1 MGIVLKQSFSNTL
14 ILFLGFAIGGINVLF
29 LYTHFLHEDYF
40 GLITFI
46 LSTGNILL
54 PLMVFGMNHTVIK
67 FYSSYKE
74 KNDRDAFLM
83 SSLLIPLMVIIPLA
97 LIGTYGY
104 ETISTW
110 LSKENILIKDYTWY
124 IFIAAIF
131 MGYFEV
137 FYSWTKVQ
145 FNSVLGNFIREIFAR
160 VCVSVLLF
168 FVYLGKLSNEDFIL
182 AVVLVYGARAL
193 LMKLYAFYV
202 YMPKIIFKIPENIR
216 EILSFSMYIII
227 AGSASGILLE
237 IDKFMIPQMEQI
249 AEVAYYS
256 VAVYIAS
263 VVAIP
268 SRAMQQITTPIT
280 AEGMNGEKFD
290 EVGSLYRQTS
300 INLLVV
306 GGLFFLLI
314 NLNVEDLYQIIDKPQ
329 FTKGVWIVMII
340 SLAKLGEL
348 ALGTGNAILVNSKYY
363 RIFFYLSLG
372 MAISVVL
379 LNHWLISL
387 IGIHG
392 AALATLI
399 VVVLYNMIKIL
410 YIRSKIHIQPFSK
423 ETIYLLL
430 LTGVLYA
437 GFYFVDISNNA
448 FLNIALKSVL
458 IILIYSYLVKQ
469 FKISSDIEN
478 MFQFL
483 KRKRE

>member
-14 ILFLGFAIGGINVLF
+14 ILFLGFAIGGVNVLF

-54 PLMVFGMNHTVIK
+54 PLVVFGMHHTVIK
-67 FYSSYKE
+67 FYSSYNE
-74 KNDRDAFLM
+74 KKDRDAFLM
-83 SSLLIPLMVIIPLA
+83 SSLLIPLIVIIPLG
-97 LIGTYGY
+97 LIGAYGY
-104 ETISTW
+104 ETIAAW
-110 LSKENILIKDYTWY
+110 LSKENILIKNYTWY
-124 IFIAAIF
+124 IFVVAIF

-145 FNSVLGNFIREIFAR
+145 LNSVVGNFIREIFAR
-160 VCVSVLLF
+160 ICVSVLLL

-182 AVVLVYGARAL
+182 AVVIVYGARAL

-202 YMPKIIFKIPENIR
+202 YMPRLLFKLPKNIR
-216 EILSFSMYIII
+216 EIMSFSMYIII

-280 AEGMNGEKFD
+280 AEGINNGKYD
-290 EVGSLYRQTS
+290 EVESLYQQTS

-314 NLNVEDLYQIIDKPQ
+314 NLNVEDLYEIINKPQ

-340 SLAKLGEL
+340 SLAKLAEL
-348 ALGTGNAILVNSKYY
+348 ALGTGNAILVNSKFY
-363 RIFFYLSLG
+363 RVFFYLSLG
-372 MAISVVL
+372 MAITVIV
-379 LNHWLISL
+379 LNHWFISL

-399 VVVLYNMIKIL
+399 VVALYNVIKIL
-410 YIRSKIHIQPFSK
+410 YIKKKIKIQPFSIK
-423 ETIYLLL
+423 TMYLLL
-430 LTGVLYA
+430 LIIGLYA
-437 GFYFVDISNNA
+437 AFYSIDIFENA
-448 FLNIALKSVL
+448 YINITLKSVL
-458 IILIYSYLVKQ
+458 IVLSYVFLVKV
-469 FKISSDIEN
+469 FKISDDVEN

-483 KRKRE
+483 KRRKE

>member
-14 ILFLGFAIGGINVLF
+14 ILFLGFAIGGVNVLF

-67 FYSSYKE
+67 FYSAYKE

-83 SSLLIPLMVIIPLA
+83 TSLLIPLLIIIPLA
-97 LIGTYGY
+97 LIGTYSY
-104 ETISTW
+104 ETISNW

-124 IFIAAIF
+124 IFVVAIF

-145 FNSVLGNFIREIFAR
+145 FNSVVGNFIREIFAR
-160 VCVSVLLF
+160 VCISVLLF
-168 FVYLGKLSNEDFIL
+168 FVYQGKLSNEDFIL
-182 AVVLVYGARAL
+182 AVVVVYGARTL

-202 YMPKIIFKIPENIR
+202 YMPKIVFKLPDNIR
-216 EILSFSMYIII
+216 EIFSFSLYIIV

-280 AEGMNGEKFD
+280 AEGMNNQKYD
-290 EVGSLYRQTS
+290 EVGSLYEQTS
-300 INLLVV
+300 INLLVI

-314 NLNVEDLYQIIDKPQ
+314 NLNVEDVYQIIDKPQ
-329 FTKGVWIVMII
+329 FTKGIWIVMII
-340 SLAKLGEL
+340 SLAKMAEL
-348 ALGTGNAILVNSKYY
+348 ALGTGNAILVNSTYY
-363 RIFFYLSLG
+363 RVFFYLSLA
-372 MAISVVL
+372 MAISVIF
-379 LNHWLISL
+379 LNNWLISL

-399 VVVLYNMIKIL
+399 VVVLYNLFKIVYIKF
-410 YIRSKIHIQPFSK
+410 KVGIQPFSYK
-423 ETIYLLL
+423 TLYLLL
-430 LTGVLYA
+430 LISAVYVLFSFIEISENV
-437 GFYFVDISNNA
+437 FY
-448 FLNIALKSVL
+448 NILAKSML
-458 IILIYSYLVKQ
+458 IVIGYGTLVKKLQ
-469 FKISSDIEN
+469 ISSEIDD

-483 KRKRE
+483 KRRGQ

>member
-54 PLMVFGMNHTVIK
+54 PLMVFGMHHTIIK
-67 FYSSYKE
+67 FYSAYKE
-74 KNDRDAFLM
+74 KDERDAFLM
-83 SSLLIPLMVIIPLA
+83 SSLLIPLLIIIPLA
-97 LIGTYGY
+97 LIGAYSY
-104 ETISTW
+104 EAISNW
-110 LSKENILIKDYTWY
+110 LAKENILIKDYTWH
-124 IFIAAIF
+124 IFVVAVF

-145 FNSVLGNFIREIFAR
+145 LNSVIGNFIREIFAR
-160 VCVSVLLF
+160 VGVSVLLF
-168 FVYLGKLSNEDFIL
+168 FVYLGELSNEDFIL
-182 AVVLVYGARAL
+182 AVVIIYAVRTL

-202 YMPKIIFKIPENIR
+202 YMPKFILRKPKNIR
-216 EILSFSMYIII
+216 EIFSFSFYILV

-280 AEGMNGEKFD
+280 AEGMNKHKYE
-290 EVGSLYRQTS
+290 EVGSLYEQTS

-314 NLNVEDLYQIIDKPQ
+314 NLNVADLYQIIDKPQ
-329 FTKGVWIVMII
+329 FTKGIWIVMII
-340 SLAKLGEL
+340 SFAKMAEL
-348 ALGTGNAILVNSKYY
+348 AIGTGNAILVNSKYY
-363 RIFFYLSLG
+363 RVFFYLSLA
-372 MAISVVL
+372 MAVSVIF
-379 LNHWLISL
+379 LNKYLITL
-387 IGIHG
+387 FGIHG

-399 VVVLYNMIKIL
+399 VIALYNLIKIL
-410 YIRSKIHIQPFSK
+410 YIKYKVGIQPFSK
-423 ETIYLLL
+423 KTIHLLL
-430 LTGVLYA
+430 LIGVVYLV
-437 GFYFVDISNNA
+437 FSIVNISENS
-448 FLNIALKSVL
+448 FLNIAIKSVF
-458 IILIYSYLVKQ
+458 IVIGYAFLVKKFRISPEIEEM
-469 FKISSDIEN
+469 FK
-478 MFQFL
+478 F
-483 KRKRE
+483 